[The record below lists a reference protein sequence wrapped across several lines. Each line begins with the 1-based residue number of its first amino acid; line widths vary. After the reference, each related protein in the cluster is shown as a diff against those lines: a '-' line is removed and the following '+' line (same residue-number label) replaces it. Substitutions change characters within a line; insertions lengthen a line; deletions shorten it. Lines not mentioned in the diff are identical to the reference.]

1 MEDFSDPIARP
12 SGGHTTVPPQDS
24 RIMCVMDLM
33 SRVESVV
40 SVTAPLRDAAALVRG
55 MDAAVLVVG
64 LSHQPMGL
72 ITEAALSEVA
82 GKHPEQWEKKRC
94 AALVGA
100 SPQPLGLEDPIEA
113 VLARYRVSG
122 AQPLLVLDRDEA
134 VGIIYPDPVFSWCL
148 TQPSAVFDALG
159 LGRDPR

>member
-1 MEDFSDPIARP
+1 MEHFSDPTARF
-12 SGGHTTVPPQDS
+12 SGGHTTLPS
-24 RIMCVMDLM
+24 RGSRSMRVMDLM

-40 SVTAPLRDAAALVRG
+40 SVTSPLRDAAALVRG

-64 LSHQPMGL
+64 LSHQPLGL
-72 ITEAALSEVA
+72 ITEAALAQVA
-82 GKHPEQWEKKRC
+82 RKHPEQWEKKRC
-94 AALVGA
+94 AGLLGA
-100 SPQPLGLEDPIEA
+100 APEPLGPEDPIEA
-113 VLARYRVSG
+113 VLARYRHFG
-122 AQPLLVLDRDEA
+122 AQPLLVLEGGDA